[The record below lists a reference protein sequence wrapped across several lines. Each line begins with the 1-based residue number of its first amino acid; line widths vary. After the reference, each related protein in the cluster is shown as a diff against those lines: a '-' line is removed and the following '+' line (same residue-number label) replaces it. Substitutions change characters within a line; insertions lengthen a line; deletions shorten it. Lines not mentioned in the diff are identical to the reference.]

1 MPAMAPSAKAVA
13 FGDFSKYFIRRI
25 TGARVLR
32 LVEKYADY
40 NQIGF
45 VAFQRWDGAL
55 IDPGT
60 HPIKYLQLHAAYH
73 RVSTSPVSDQ
83 SASVRNNPESRRAV
97 LD

>member
-55 IDPGT
+55 IDAGT
-60 HPIKYLQLHAAYH
+60 HPIKYLHLH
-73 RVSTSPVSDQ
+73 T
-83 SASVRNNPESRRAV
+83 
-97 LD
+97 